1 MNALARFFIRRPV
14 ASCMLAISIVLA
26 GLLAL
31 RMLPVAP
38 LPRVDFPVISVRAS
52 LPGASPESMAATVA
66 APLERALGSI
76 AGVISI
82 RSSSNQGSTS
92 VTLHFDLDRDID
104 EAAREVQA
112 AINASRGQLPSG
124 MTGNPTFYKVN
135 PSQAPIMALALSSPR
150 LPPSALYDHA
160 STVLAQKLAQVIGV
174 GEVWVEGASLPAVR
188 VQARPDALAHQGMS
202 LDDVRRAIADAN
214 AWRPLGQ
221 VEQGGQRWQIALPA
235 PLRTAE
241 DFAPLVVRNQAGA
254 LVRLSE
260 VADVTDSVENRFT
273 SGYHNDQPA
282 VLLMITRRADA
293 NIVQTIDAIH
303 AQMPQLRAL
312 LPADTELSAVIDRS
326 PGIRATLRE
335 ARFTLML
342 SGVLVLLVV
351 WGFLGSLRTA
361 LIPALALPVAL
372 IGACAVM
379 WWQGFSL
386 NNLSLMALIV
396 AAGLV
401 VDDAIVVMENIQR
414 HIERARAAQAAAGQ
428 KEVGRRTVWRAA
440 MQGAGEVGFTLL
452 AMNLALIAVFLS
464 ILFMGGVVERLF
476 REFSITLVAAMLIS
490 LAVSVTLTPALC
502 AHGLPAGPRKQPPG
516 PVARFIAS
524 LLADV
529 QSGYARSLGFALRH
543 GVLILLLLAGTVAL
557 NVWLYV
563 VIPKGM
569 LPQQD
574 TGQLG
579 GFVRGDDGFS
589 FQGMQPKSDA
599 YRRLLMA
606 DPAVADV
613 AGSSGGRHGISNS
626 WFRIRLKP
634 LAERGESAQAV
645 IARLRATAPPIPGG
659 VLYMSVDQDIRLAS
673 GGGDGEFVFVL
684 RSDSLADLRA
694 FTRPVGEALRA
705 LPELRDVDIPGGD
718 DAQQVVLEVDREA
731 ARRLGV
737 RMDTVTTALNNAY
750 SQRQVATLYDPLN
763 QYRVV
768 MEADPRGNSEPASL
782 EKVDLLNDAGQRVP
796 LSAIATWRYGLTR
809 DRVQHDAQFASI
821 GISYALAPGVSLQ
834 QAQQAID
841 RAVGSLLLPTSISS
855 GERSS
860 DPSSLQATLK
870 RQPWLLLAVLVTVY
884 LVLGMLYESLLHPL
898 TILSTMPSAGVG
910 ALLALRL
917 SDTEFSLIA
926 LLGLFLLIG
935 VVMKN
940 AILMIDFALAAQRT
954 RGLAPQEAIHEAAL
968 RRLRPI
974 LMTNLAALLGA
985 VPLALGLGDGAELRR
1000 PLGIAI
1006 IGGLAVSQLLTLY
1019 TTPVVYLAM
1028 ERLRERFWRT
1038 RRAAHEDHPVV
1049 RTA

>member
-1 MNALARFFIRRPV
+1 MNALARFFIRRPIGS
-14 ASCMLAISIVLA
+14 AMMAIGIVLI
-26 GLLAL
+26 GLLAW
-31 RMLPVAP
+31 RMLPVSP
-38 LPRVDFPVISVRAS
+38 LPRVDFPVIQVRAS
-52 LPGASPESMAATVA
+52 LPGASPESMASTVA

-76 AGVISI
+76 AGVTSI
-82 RSSSNQGSTS
+82 RSSSNQGSTN
-92 VTLHFDLDRDID
+92 VTLQFDLDRDID

-124 MTGNPTFYKVN
+124 MTGNPTFVKVN

-150 LPPSALYDHA
+150 LPSSTLYDNA
-160 STVLAQKLAQVIGV
+160 STVLAQKLAQIIGV
-174 GEVWVEGASLPAVR
+174 GEVTVDGASLPAVR
-188 VQARPDALAHQGMS
+188 VQANPQALAHRGMS
-202 LDDVRRAIADAN
+202 LDDVRQSIAQAN

-221 VEQGGQRWQIALPA
+221 VEQDGQRWQIALPE
-235 PLRTAE
+235 PLRTAA
-241 DFAPLVVRNQAGA
+241 DFSKLVVRNEGGA
-254 LVRLSE
+254 LVRLSD
-260 VADVTDSVENRFT
+260 VAEVTDSVENRYT
-273 SGYHNDQPA
+273 GGYHNNRPA
-282 VLLMITRRADA
+282 VVLMVSRRAGA
-293 NIVQTIDAIH
+293 NIVETIDAIH

-312 LPADTELSAVIDRS
+312 MPADTELSVVMDRS

-335 ARFTLML
+335 AQFTLVL
-342 SGVLVLLVV
+342 SCVLVMAVV
-351 WGFLGSLRTA
+351 WAFLSSWRTA
-361 LIPALALPVAL
+361 VIPALALPVSL
-372 IGACAVM
+372 IGAFAVM

-401 VDDAIVVMENIQR
+401 VDDAIVVLENIQR
-414 HIERARAAQAAAGQ
+414 HIERARAVQAASGQ
-428 KEVGRRTVWRAA
+428 REIGRRTVWRAA
-440 MQGAGEVGFTLL
+440 LTGAGEVGFTLL
-452 AMNLALIAVFLS
+452 AMNLALIVVFLS

-502 AHGLPAGPRKQPPG
+502 AHGLPAGPRTKPPG
-516 PVARFIAS
+516 FLARGIAS

-529 QSGYARSLGFALRH
+529 QAGYARSLAFALRH
-543 GVLILLLLAGTVAL
+543 HVLTLLLLAGTVAL
-557 NVWLYV
+557 NVWLYIA
-563 VIPKGM
+563 IPKGM

-589 FQGMQPKSDA
+589 FQGMQPKVEA
-599 YRRLLMA
+599 FRRLLVA

-613 AGSSGGRHGISNS
+613 TGVTGGRTGTSNA

-634 LAERGESAQAV
+634 LAERGEPASAVAE
-645 IARLRATAPPIPGG
+645 RMRAKAPMVAGG
-659 VLYMSVDQDIRLAS
+659 MLFVNVDQDIRLSS
-673 GGGDGEFVFVL
+673 GGGDGEYLFVM
-684 RSDSLADLRA
+684 RSDSLEDLRA
-694 FTRPVGEALRA
+694 WTRPVGEALRA
-705 LPELRDVDIPGGD
+705 LPELTDVDLPRGD
-718 DAQQVVLEVDREA
+718 ATQQVVLNVDREA

-737 RMDTVTTALNNAY
+737 RMDVVTTALNNAF
-750 SQRQVATLYDPLN
+750 SQRQVATVYDPLN

-768 MEADPRGNSEPASL
+768 MEADPHGNSEPTAL
-782 EKVDLLNDAGQRVP
+782 EQVQLLNDAGERVP
-796 LSAIATWRYGLTR
+796 LSAIATWRYGLSR
-809 DRVQHDAQFASI
+809 DRVQHDAQFASAGI
-821 GISYALAPGVSLQ
+821 GYALAPGVSLQ

-841 RAVGSLLLPTSISS
+841 RAVSGLLMPTSITT
-855 GERSS
+855 GERAG
-860 DPSSLQATLK
+860 DPNSLQATLK
-870 RQPWLLLAVLVTVY
+870 RQPWLILAVLVTVY
-884 LVLGMLYESLLHPL
+884 LVLGMLYESTLHPL
-898 TILSTMPSAGVG
+898 TILSTLPSAGVG

-940 AILMIDFALAAQRT
+940 AILMIDFALDAQRT

-985 VPLALGLGDGAELRR
+985 IPLVLGLGEGSELRR

-1019 TTPVVYLAM
+1019 TTPVVYLAL
-1028 ERLRERFWRT
+1028 ERLRGHVLRK
-1038 RRAAHEDHPVV
+1038 APVAV
-1049 RTA
+1049 TA